1 MRLGESLNNGYC
13 GSFNGKLRDGEI
25 FYTLKEAK
33 IVIENWR
40 RHYDTVRTHSSLGYR
55 ALSPRRSSSQ
65 AQNQWRKREL

>member
-1 MRLGESLNNGYC
+1 LNNGYC

-55 ALSPRRSSSQ
+55 ALSPG
-65 AQNQWRKREL
+65 ALV